1 MIQLGI
7 RIKELRL
14 KEGRTQEAL
23 ALALGITA
31 QAVSRWEKAICY
43 PDMEM
48 IPSLANY
55 FGVSIDE
62 LFGYD
67 NERSKKADALEA
79 KIRDMIRQNNGKDVS
94 MDACITLAR
103 EALIEFPGND
113 KLTYALA
120 GALYNAGY
128 VRHGEHHLV
137 DAEGYGVYD
146 IERHRK
152 YPEWQEA
159 IKLYERLL
167 QELPAGEHRLKAVT
181 ELSQLYKNTGEREK
195 ALLLAEAAPALSGS
209 KPFLRI
215 NAFDGK
221 AAVAAQ
227 GEALLEALLQA
238 ADLIIHIILDDTTIP
253 PLQAAEMLQNTEGLF
268 ALICPDH
275 NYGRNLG
282 LLACLQML
290 RSYYLWIAEEKEETF
305 LALDKALQYARE
317 LDALPEKGAAY
328 YTSPLLHL
336 VPLHAEKIPA
346 DSAFHKELPELWPW
360 WDVPRREE
368 AEAEMQ
374 ADIRWAKWVQKTQE

>member
-67 NERSKKADALEA
+67 NERSKKADALEE
-79 KIRDMIRQNNGKDVS
+79 KIQDMIRQNNGKDVS

-113 KLTYALA
+113 KLTLALA
-120 GALYNAGY
+120 SALYNAGY

-167 QELPAGEHRLKAVT
+167 RELPAGEHRLKAVT

-195 ALLLAEAAPALSGS
+195 ALLLAEAAPELSGS

-215 NAFDGK
+215 KAFDGK

-282 LLACLQML
+282 FLACLQML

-305 LALDKALQYARE
+305 LALDKALQYAKE

-336 VPLHAEKIPA
+336 VPLQAEKVPA
-346 DSAFHKELPELWPW
+346 DSAFRKELPALWPW

-368 AEAEMQ
+368 AGAEMQ

>member
-62 LFGYD
+62 LFGYN
-67 NERSKKADALEA
+67 NERSKKVEALEA

-195 ALLLAEAAPALSGS
+195 ALLLAEAAPELSGS

-215 NAFDGK
+215 KAFDGK

-317 LDALPEKGAAY
+317 LDALPEKGTAY

-336 VPLHAEKIPA
+336 VPLQAEKVPA

-368 AEAEMQ
+368 AGAEMQ

>member
-67 NERSKKADALEA
+67 NERSKKADALEE
-79 KIRDMIRQNNGKDVS
+79 KIQDMIRQNNGKDVS

-113 KLTYALA
+113 KLTLALA

-146 IERHRK
+146 IGRHRK

-215 NAFDGK
+215 KAFDGK

-346 DSAFHKELPELWPW
+346 DSAFRKELPELWPW

-368 AEAEMQ
+368 AGAEMQ
-374 ADIRWAKWVQKTQE
+374 ADIRWTKWVQKTQE